1 MGLFSKA
8 KKYRKLSCSIDEKVK
23 LLNKEL
29 EKTGVVLETAPA
41 NNSTGLYVELGDQ
54 PEENEDIAAL
64 KDAAAEV
71 AGVTDFEYL
80 PQESGST
87 SPDGTTRNNLFQGYG
102 MWGPEDTP
110 TMWWKNANGYWNWM
124 AWIPYNFYTQNPGG
138 TSIAGGGWGVHSS
151 TMFGAVGVP
160 GVGGVGGS
168 SVPSEIEAKI
178 KDENGDYITPDKF
191 DAPPG
196 PPPVLFQGGLGDPD
210 YFPGDPQKDKSKEEE
225 EAENE
230 IKNQLGV
237 GDEGLEAIKN
247 QASGDSEEGY
257 SREYDDRDNED
268 AEEDEE
274 DKEKEKDKKYKEAL
288 DKKWETIAT
297 NTGITLKAFHWLLA
311 NNTAWGQVL
320 TKLDD
325 IVTGDSGIEAL
336 DKLLDPIA
344 HAAGK
349 ALGKG
354 IGAETAANIMFR
366 YDTYLADGET
376 GRVDVTNDISDEDM
390 KKLVSAAYKPTDL
403 YHGSKTHQEWL
414 DFFQEKGDSSEE
426 ALEKLASKVAIS
438 IQAECKKSGTALSM
452 TFHNNVQLDKERFI
466 ESGGKDIRFTKTYK
480 FAEKTGSVKSSG
492 FADSK
497 LGHLL
502 TGMGVEL
509 DRFGTGKKAALALVG
524 SRYGLRHINRE
535 YDGKADS
542 AAGMPMEVTIPNPDA
557 NWDPNANNL
566 GNQAASYGSDKD
578 QKLRDIKKQLY
589 KTGAEK
595 GYPVQRGLNLR
606 VWHEPEGEVLS
617 EGWASPKHTDVDKDE
632 KKRWFNPKEIHP
644 DYPREAPPKMVGG
657 WHPDLKKNDETPIST
672 KQYIKIKE
680 VDLIKN
686 YRMKGD
692 VVKKFMNT
700 INSINSYL
708 TRNPSALIH
717 AQQRYPKSDPH
728 LAALNYKMDMQ
739 LAAADEYME
748 RNFPENQ
755 RLYDRLIKATKK
767 SIKLTDPKTY
777 KDKKGKMTSYNKLLR
792 VRHSITEYDPVD
804 KEVKNRKIGYGGKKK
819 SAGRFF
825 KKSKKKSKDDILK
838 DKMAILDKEMKKT
851 MPDQ

>member
-1 MGLFSKA
+1 MGVFKKTS
-8 KKYRKLSCSIDEKVK
+8 KYRKLPTISEKEK
-23 LLNKEL
+23 FLNAEL
-29 EKTGVVLETAPA
+29 RKTGMLNEIT
-41 NNSTGLYVELGDQ
+41 NSTAGVYFQ
-54 PEENEDIAAL
+54 PGIPAEENDDIADL
-64 KDAAAEV
+64 KAAALEA

-80 PQESGST
+80 PQEGGST
-87 SPDGTTRNNLFQGYG
+87 SPDGTVRNNLFQGYG
-102 MWGPEDTP
+102 NWGPEDTP
-110 TMWWKNANGYWNWM
+110 TMWWKNASGNWNWM
-124 AWIPYNFYTQNPGG
+124 AWIPYNFYTQNPDGER
-138 TSIAGGGWGVHSS
+138 IEGGGWGIHSA
-151 TMFGAVGVP
+151 TWIGAVGVP
-160 GVGGVGGS
+160 GVGGSGAG
-168 SVPSEIEAKI
+168 SVPPEIEEKI

-191 DAPPG
+191 EAPP
-196 PPPVLFQGGLGDPD
+196 PIPVIFQGGLGDPD
-210 YFPGDPQKDKSKEEE
+210 YFPGDPQKDEDEDEER
-225 EAENE
+225 AKNE

-237 GDEGLEAIKN
+237 GDSGFNWLED

-268 AEEDEE
+268 AEEDKEEE

-311 NNTAWGQVL
+311 NNTAWGQVM
-320 TKLDD
+320 TKIDD
-325 IVTGDSGIEAL
+325 IVTGDSGIKAL

-414 DFFQEKGDSSEE
+414 DFFQEKGDSYEE

-452 TFHNNVQLDKERFI
+452 TFHNNVQLDRERFI

-542 AAGMPMEVTIPNPDA
+542 APGMPMEVTIPNPDA

-566 GNQAASYGSDKD
+566 GNQAASYYSDKEK
-578 QKLRDIKKQLY
+578 KLMDIKKQLY
-589 KTGAEK
+589 PKGLEK

-606 VWHEPEGEVLS
+606 VWYEPEGKVLS
-617 EGWASPKHTDVDKDE
+617 EGWHSPEHVNVDKNE
-632 KKRWFNPKEIHP
+632 RKRWFNPKDIAPE
-644 DYPREAPPKMVGG
+644 YPEKAPPEQVDG
-657 WHPDLKKNDETPIST
+657 WHPKLKKKEEAPVPT
-672 KQYIKIKE
+672 KQYIKITEKDLLKNHRLKDKE
-680 VDLIKN
+680 RKEF
-686 YRMKGD
+686 MK
-692 VVKKFMNT
+692 T
-700 INSINSYL
+700 INAINSYL
-708 TRNPSALIH
+708 TKNPSALIH

-728 LAALNYKMDMQ
+728 LAALNYKMDTM
-739 LAAADEYME
+739 LAASKDFMDKKY
-748 RNFPENQ
+748 PENT
-755 RLYDRLIKATKK
+755 RLFNQLQKSVKK
-767 SIKLTDPKTY
+767 SIKLTDPSTFKL
-777 KDKKGKMTSYNKLLR
+777 KLGKETSYKKLLS
-792 VRHSITEYDPVD
+792 VNYVENIYDKVSGTE
-804 KEVKNRKIGYGGKKK
+804 KKVKRKKNKK
-819 SAGRFF
+819 SAARFF
-825 KKSKKKSKDDILK
+825 RKEKPKTKSE
-838 DKMAILDKEMKKT
+838 ILDLRLKQLEIDMQKT
-851 MPDQ
+851 LTNP